1 MSAQVSS
8 IDVRLTFLTTLAL
21 VQGLVFNEVDGDSV
35 HFTDPAPMGV
45 FAAFF
50 GAVFFDV
57 NGLLL
62 TGILFSLYYASFPQ
76 RQVVITP
83 HVILFSVCVATSLT
97 QIVIAVHPLAQ
108 DASHRRS
115 AGLYV
120 AHKLC
125 IHRACGAALRGHRHP
140 RALLAFS
147 VLHESRQHVPIEM
160 VSVVRAS
167 GV

>member
-21 VQGLVFNEVDGDSV
+21 VQGLVFNEVDDDSV

-97 QIVIAVHPLAQ
+97 HKSLSQYILSHRMQVIAAAPVSM
-108 DASHRRS
+108 SHINYVYTARAVPHYAAIATLVPYLRF
-115 AGLYV
+115 LYYMS
-120 AHKLC
+120 HGSTFRLKW
-125 IHRACGAALRGHRHP
+125 
-140 RALLAFS
+140 
-147 VLHESRQHVPIEM
+147 
-160 VSVVRAS
+160 
-167 GV
+167 